1 MAMRWLFLP
10 CGAVSVG
17 IVLAVLSWQSRSRK
31 RQKKETKLDDDTNR
45 GGLAIVGW
53 STATNRLLFQRA
65 IAAGDVEGLDELCKK
80 NPEFLNEPG
89 DMFFAGWAPV
99 HVAAMY
105 GRNVILRVLLDAGAN
120 VDIPSADG
128 SGTTALYVAIF
139 KGHAATSQLIFS
151 YGAVLPEARGMGLPL
166 LHGFA
171 VAGNGNSIRV
181 LVNKLG
187 VDVDIKSADGSTA
200 LMYSILNKRLGTVSL
215 LIELGANP
223 YIKNSYGSDAMQYA
237 VSSGD
242 AMVVQTLAAC
252 GVDMNY
258 KDETSGIRPID
269 FAAAS
274 GNAGVLRVFLNSGS
288 HTSANLEEKCYL
300 SEHPADCLS
309 LLRAVKVAQTAA
321 TAGNLDWICSEVA
334 TGTIATPAQWMHL
347 LSSEKAQKL
356 LAWTAAA
363 ISDGKACFL
372 ALYGAAR
379 RETPKHISPLL
390 IMQSSPLSLC
400 RNGSFPRAALK
411 TVHPSCLLLHN
422 GITGVQ
428 QLIISCLS
436 EFCGTIVAY
445 ALRAPPSAAVDPG
458 ASSSSSWGAATS
470 ATKAKLDAFHCLPE
484 MPDGHRPRAPAAT
497 LLVLRGV
504 NDRPIHAFHSLAGVL
519 AFVQAAGAGSE
530 LCRWHFVEC
539 PTRGVKAIPAECKL
553 TPDLTPAGM
562 FANDVADYIQ

>member
-1 MAMRWLFLP
+1 
-10 CGAVSVG
+10 
-17 IVLAVLSWQSRSRK
+17 
-31 RQKKETKLDDDTNR
+31 
-45 GGLAIVGW
+45 
-53 STATNRLLFQRA
+53 
-65 IAAGDVEGLDELCKK
+65 
-80 NPEFLNEPG
+80 
-89 DMFFAGWAPV
+89 
-99 HVAAMY
+99 
-105 GRNVILRVLLDAGAN
+105 
-120 VDIPSADG
+120 
-128 SGTTALYVAIF
+128 
-139 KGHAATSQLIFS
+139 
-151 YGAVLPEARGMGLPL
+151 
-166 LHGFA
+166 
-171 VAGNGNSIRV
+171 
-181 LVNKLG
+181 
-187 VDVDIKSADGSTA
+187 
-200 LMYSILNKRLGTVSL
+200 
-215 LIELGANP
+215 
-223 YIKNSYGSDAMQYA
+223 
-237 VSSGD
+237 
-242 AMVVQTLAAC
+242 MVVQTLAAC

-428 QLIISCLS
+428 QLIISCLVHRN
-436 EFCGTIVAY
+436 ETARRLIREIHVA
-445 ALRAPPSAAVDPG
+445 
-458 ASSSSSWGAATS
+458 
-470 ATKAKLDAFHCLPE
+470 LDAKQKAERINIVSSVSYQVPPNVFL
-484 MPDGHRPRAPAAT
+484 
-497 LLVLRGV
+497 
-504 NDRPIHAFHSLAGVL
+504 HSLNVAL
-519 AFVQAAGAGSE
+519 A
-530 LCRWHFVEC
+530 
-539 PTRGVKAIPAECKL
+539 
-553 TPDLTPAGM
+553 
-562 FANDVADYIQ
+562 